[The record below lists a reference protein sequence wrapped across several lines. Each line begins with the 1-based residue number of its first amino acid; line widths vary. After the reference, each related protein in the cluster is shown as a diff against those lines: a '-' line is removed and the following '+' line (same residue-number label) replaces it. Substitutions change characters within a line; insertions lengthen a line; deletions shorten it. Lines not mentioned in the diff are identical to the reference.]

1 MVALLETMEAQKSDL
16 EEVSSELELADED
29 EKVPYRIGD
38 TFVSLRVE
46 KVQQLLQEKTDEV
59 DQEMERVRSK
69 LNAAREEMEELKVK
83 LYKRFGKSINLER

>member
-1 MVALLETMEAQKSDL
+1 MVSLLEALESQKSDL

-38 TFVSLRVE
+38 TFVSLSVE
-46 KVQQLLQEKTDEV
+46 KVQELLQEKTEEV
-59 DQEMERVRSK
+59 DKEMDRVRTK
-69 LNAAREEMEELKVK
+69 LDAAREEMEELKVK